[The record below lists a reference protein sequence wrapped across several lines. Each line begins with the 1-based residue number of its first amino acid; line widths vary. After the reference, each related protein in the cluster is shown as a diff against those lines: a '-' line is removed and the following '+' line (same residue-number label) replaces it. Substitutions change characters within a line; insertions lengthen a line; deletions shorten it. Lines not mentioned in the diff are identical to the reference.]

1 MTATAEIV
9 VVQRRLTGY
18 RVPLFEHMHAMMAR
32 AGMRLR
38 LLHGDPTP
46 AEATKRDSGQI
57 DWAEHVPTHY
67 LAGGRLCWQNFGRHV
82 RDSDLVIVTQE
93 NKLLYN
99 LVALTLRRPSRIA
112 FWGHGG
118 NLQSDRPDGLKEQ
131 FKRWTTR
138 RVDWWFAY
146 TDLSAELVRG
156 QGYAPE
162 RITVLDNAVDT
173 QELLALRAQLDDEA
187 LEAARRRFGIS
198 GRHVGVFVGSLYA
211 DKRIDF
217 LLRAAQ
223 EIRRKLPDFE
233 LLIAGGGPLA
243 AMVEQHAA
251 EHPWVRY
258 LGVRKGREKVEAIA
272 LAQVM
277 LNPGLVGLGVLDSF
291 ACGVPLLTTDC
302 RLHSPEIAYLRH
314 GHNGLITPDA
324 LEDYVESAVALLT
337 RPETSQHLRQGCI
350 ESAARYTVENMA
362 RRFTD
367 GIGRC
372 LDAPRLGEQQPE
384 WKT

>member
-1 MTATAEIV
+1 MPEIV

-18 RVPLFEHMHAMMAR
+18 RVPLFERMHAMMAQ
-32 AGMRLR
+32 AGMKLR

-46 AEATKRDSGQI
+46 LEATKRDSGHI
-57 DWAEHVPTHY
+57 AWAEHVPTRYH
-67 LAGGRLCWQNFGRHV
+67 AGGRLCWQNFGPHV
-82 RDSDLVIVTQE
+82 RESDLVIVTQE

-138 RVDWWFAY
+138 RADWWFAY
-146 TDLSAELVRG
+146 TDMSAELVRA

-173 QELLALRAQLDDEA
+173 QELTEWRRQLNDQALD
-187 LEAARRRFGIS
+187 AARRRLGLT
-198 GRHVGVFVGSLYA
+198 GRHVGVFVGSLYT

-217 LLRAAQ
+217 LLRSAE
-223 EIRRKLPDFE
+223 EIRRRVPDFE
-233 LLIAGGGPLA
+233 LLIAGSGPLA

-251 EHPWVRY
+251 RHPWVHY
-258 LGVRKGREKVEAIA
+258 LGVRKGRDKVEAIA

-291 ACGVPLLTTDC
+291 ACGVPMLTTDC

-314 GHNGLITPDA
+314 GHNGLVAPDTF
-324 LEDYVESAVALLT
+324 EDYVQAAVTLLT
-337 RPETSQHLRQGCI
+337 QPEASRRLKQGCTD
-350 ESAARYTVENMA
+350 SALRYTVENMA

-372 LDAPRLGEQQPE
+372 LDAPRLGERTAE
-384 WKT
+384 CKT